1 MAPFEK
7 QVKEA
12 RTRLAVFLGPN
23 VARGAVVICSSLE
36 QKDSVNEARLLRMG
50 YQWVL
55 IELTPEAAQ
64 QQTLARIKAQSGG
77 ELPAGMLEKMKSAGP
92 EMRAAGVA
100 RLVSSVVQRMAYA
113 AVTTTLAPDKPYRSS
128 RADDVGRSPLPDW
141 MDVGLVWYAVGGQPF
156 SLRQLKDR
164 IEEALPLEDTLAM
177 PRPYVAPSSS
187 GGGGGMFIMRE
198 GSGAGSGSGAPG
210 PSGGENARPRGGGGM
225 NLPKDVQDRMMF
237 DGQASSFF
245 AYVIQKAGLEKAK
258 EIVAAAR
265 EGKNPGDILSREDV
279 LGKDPEK
286 VEAGWR
292 EWVKELKVEG
302 PPGGFRMTTGSDRQQ
317 PPPPPED

>member
-1 MAPFEK
+1 
-7 QVKEA
+7 
-12 RTRLAVFLGPN
+12 
-23 VARGAVVICSSLE
+23 
-36 QKDSVNEARLLRMG
+36 
-50 YQWVL
+50 
-55 IELTPEAAQ
+55 
-64 QQTLARIKAQSGG
+64 
-77 ELPAGMLEKMKSAGP
+77 
-92 EMRAAGVA
+92 
-100 RLVSSVVQRMAYA
+100 
-113 AVTTTLAPDKPYRSS
+113 
-128 RADDVGRSPLPDW
+128 
-141 MDVGLVWYAVGGQPF
+141 
-156 SLRQLKDR
+156 
-164 IEEALPLEDTLAM
+164 
-177 PRPYVAPSSS
+177 
-187 GGGGGMFIMRE
+187 
-198 GSGAGSGSGAPG
+198 
-210 PSGGENARPRGGGGM
+210 M

-317 PPPPPED
+317 PTPPPED